1 MNTIKNNPKTST
13 KTNAKT
19 LVKTDTSNASRT
31 RLPRKQYSATFK
43 AKIVLEALRETK
55 TIAQIAS
62 EQQIHP
68 NLVTKWK
75 QEAIAELP
83 VVFER
88 KNTQGQAQE
97 AQEQKVAQLYEQIG
111 RLTTQLTWIK
121 KKSGLEPDL
130 G

>member
-1 MNTIKNNPKTST
+1 MNNPKTNNLKTST

-19 LVKTDTSNASRT
+19 IAKTDTNTDTNDAGRT
-31 RLPRKQYSATFK
+31 SLPRKQYSADFK

-55 TIAQIAS
+55 TITQIAS
-62 EQQIHP
+62 GHQLHP

-83 VVFER
+83 LIFER
-88 KNTQGQAQE
+88 KNTQEQAQE

-121 KKSGLEPDL
+121 KIWP
-130 G
+130 